1 MWLRASMTILFL
13 GLLFLSCGRINFLL
27 VCSSYV
33 SGDNRPCVAVRPTG
47 QRKRFFWFITQNKPK
62 TKMEKSTT
70 FSCYLGSAR
79 SSRSIF
85 EGKIIRWKIETIGCL
100 WFMNCFRLKFCASFF
115 FRRLGRFN
123 GGGLFLLR
131 LSPGRKEIFCFGCSP
146 DRREIFIAHSIWASG
161 FFFSSLEQEFMA
173 CWSVKTKLRPKSK
186 RSVVNRARLSYSTS
200 CSKARKRR
208 KNTALEQVGSLIKW

>member
-1 MWLRASMTILFL
+1 MWLRASMTILFLGRLL

-100 WFMNCFRLKFCASFF
+100 WFMNCFRLKFCASFSSGDWADLTVVVCSFCDWVQGERRF
-115 FRRLGRFN
+115 FVLAVVLIGVKYLL
-123 GGGLFLLR
+123 LFQ
-131 LSPGRKEIFCFGCSP
+131 FGP
-146 DRREIFIAHSIWASG
+146 AD
-161 FFFSSLEQEFMA
+161 FFSHH
-173 CWSVKTKLRPKSK
+173 
-186 RSVVNRARLSYSTS
+186 
-200 CSKARKRR
+200 
-208 KNTALEQVGSLIKW
+208 